1 MAARH
6 AALPKD
12 VYGLRSIAAME
23 FLKGAGAI
31 AAAVL
36 LLLHPHASYG
46 HVAERVLHA
55 FHIHRNSIIAIE
67 VISWARRIDLRHVH
81 IAVIFAFVY
90 AGLRFAEGWGLWR
103 VKTWAEWF
111 GFLNGALYLPI
122 EFIEIF
128 RHYTWL
134 KLAILVINIIV
145 VLYLGWEIRKG
156 RREKALHKAERPTA
170 APDFAHHS

>member
-1 MAARH
+1 MST
-6 AALPKD
+6 PKD
-12 VYGLRSIAAME
+12 VYGLRSIAVTE
-23 FLKGAGAI
+23 FLKGAGAVV
-31 AAAVL
+31 AAVL

-55 FHIHRNSIIAIE
+55 FHIHRNSVIAIE
-67 VISWARRIDLRHVH
+67 VIGWARRIDVRHIH

-111 GFLNGALYLPI
+111 GFLNGILYLPI
-122 EFIEIF
+122 EVIEIF
-128 RHYTWL
+128 RHYTWI
-134 KLAILVINIIV
+134 KLAILVINVIV

-156 RREKALHKAERPTA
+156 RREKRLKEAERQRA
-170 APDFAHHS
+170 APDLVHHS

>member
-67 VISWARRIDLRHVH
+67 VISWARRIDIRHIH

-111 GFLNGALYLPI
+111 GFLNGSLYLPI
-122 EFIEIF
+122 ELIEIY
-128 RHYTWL
+128 RHYTWV

-156 RREKALHKAERPTA
+156 RRQKQERKIQSVHSAEALP
-170 APDFAHHS
+170 

>member
-1 MAARH
+1 MSPRH
-6 AALPKD
+6 GHLPKD
-12 VYGLRSIAAME
+12 VYGLRSIAVTE
-23 FLKGAGAI
+23 FLKGAGAVT
-31 AAAVL
+31 AAL
-36 LLLHPHASYG
+36 LILLHPHASYG
-46 HVAERVLHA
+46 HIAGRVLRA
-55 FHIHRNSIIAIE
+55 FHIHPNSVIAE
-67 VISWARRIDLRHVH
+67 DVVGWANRIDIRHIH

-90 AGLRFAEGWGLWR
+90 AALRFAEGWGLWH

-122 EFIEIF
+122 ELVEIA
-128 RHYTWL
+128 RHFTYL